1 MQQKSENVLDQI
13 TGKLEDMLN
22 EEIFRNEVL
31 KGLQIIH
38 KTPKC
43 VFNQCVQFKILHD
56 RLNTQL
62 LGKMIILDS
71 DICLYC
77 NYAADSI
84 THALIYRLSAYG
96 SSLGSNTIWL
106 RSNIHH
112 TVKSS
117 DKENIFGFQEDKEMT
132 FIINILIINT
142 RTIIYMKGPEGK
154 NLRLLKST
162 YNEMIA
168 DEYEC
173 DINQQL
179 DLFR

>member
-1 MQQKSENVLDQI
+1 MN
-13 TGKLEDMLN
+13 
-22 EEIFRNEVL
+22 
-31 KGLQIIH
+31 
-38 KTPKC
+38 
-43 VFNQCVQFKILHD
+43 
-56 RLNTQL
+56 
-62 LGKMIILDS
+62 ILDS
-71 DICLYC
+71 ERCLYC
-77 NYAADSI
+77 KNAVDSI
-84 THALIYRLSAYG
+84 THALIYILSAYG

-117 DKENIFGFQEDKEMT
+117 DKEKIFGFQEDKEMT

-142 RTIIYMKGPEGK
+142 RTILYMKGPKGK

-173 DINQQL
+173 DINQQ
-179 DLFR
+179 